1 MAKIYRVFQIK
12 LNQLVY
18 EMCTWSMTYQQS
30 VFKRYHSDR
39 HLSEFLPT
47 RWRQKST
54 GIDMEQNYVTVIICI
69 TAMWHRSHGM
79 WRAGSMK
86 LSGVRPSAIKAIM
99 GLVAL
104 TAWGDE
110 LDCGW
115 HSEDDDEWHFQQH
128 LLNWDTRVELK
139 CWRTATDGRTDASS
153 LNLAAGRTDRTRR
166 LL

>member
-1 MAKIYRVFQIK
+1 MAKIYRVIQIK

-47 RWRQKST
+47 RWREKST
-54 GIDMEQNYVTVIICI
+54 GIDMEQNYATVTLCI

-86 LSGVRPSAIKAIM
+86 LSGVRLSVCPSIRPIIRSPHAAAA
-99 GLVAL
+99 GLLLWARRP
-104 TAWGDE
+104 GDI
-110 LDCGW
+110 DR
-115 HSEDDDEWHFQQH
+115 
-128 LLNWDTRVELK
+128 LLHDRRSAAN
-139 CWRTATDGRTDASS
+139 ASS
-153 LNLAAGRTDRTRR
+153 VTSSADAAS
-166 LL
+166 

>member
-1 MAKIYRVFQIK
+1 MAKIYRVIQIK

-47 RWRQKST
+47 RCRQKST
-54 GIDMEQNYVTVIICI
+54 GIDMEQNYATVILCI

-86 LSGVRPSAIKAIM
+86 LSGVRPSVCPSIRPIIRSPHATAA
-99 GLVAL
+99 GLLLWARRP
-104 TAWGDE
+104 
-110 LDCGW
+110 
-115 HSEDDDEWHFQQH
+115 EDVER
-128 LLNWDTRVELK
+128 LLHDRRSAAN
-139 CWRTATDGRTDASS
+139 ASS
-153 LNLAAGRTDRTRR
+153 VTSSADAAS
-166 LL
+166 